1 MTMEK
6 KRISC
11 RKMEKFAIFMVWL
24 ISFNTN
30 AFSASHFFKLPISYS
45 SSTKIM
51 KCTFNLQNDG
61 YCLKWRRWKNRKKVS
76 WWFFVC
82 LYSLSQIFNAINDNC
97 RVWFSDSR
105 FMFHDSSWS
114 FYESVLAER
123 HISRIT
129 WREQYKIMDLNLHT
143 RTKLL
148 DNVIILKT
156 FLSTI
161 SFIIQFF
168 IKQRFRKHHFLQ
180 GRKQQNDET
189 RQLTI
194 QGFIYYP
201 SV

>member
-1 MTMEK
+1 MQKNGKICNFCGMAY
-6 KRISC
+6 
-11 RKMEKFAIFMVWL
+11 F
-24 ISFNTN
+24 FNTN

-45 SSTKIM
+45 SSAKIM

-97 RVWFSDSR
+97 RVWFSDSW

-129 WREQYKIMDLNLHT
+129 WREQHKIMVLKPAHKNKIIGQCHNFKNILINNFLHHP
-143 RTKLL
+143 
-148 DNVIILKT
+148 ILYQAKV
-156 FLSTI
+156 S
-161 SFIIQFF
+161 
-168 IKQRFRKHHFLQ
+168 
-180 GRKQQNDET
+180 
-189 RQLTI
+189 
-194 QGFIYYP
+194 
-201 SV
+201 